1 MKNQISEGRT
11 IDVTVAGDPIKS
23 GDVVVMNDVA
33 GVAMTDGKDGETIA
47 VAVLGVFAV
56 PKGAGVIQQGQKVYF
71 SAADKNVVATAE
83 GNTFIGYAWATATAA
98 APAIEVKF
106 SF

>member
-1 MKNQISEGRT
+1 MKNQISDGRT
-11 IDVTVAGDPIKS
+11 IEVIVTGDPIKS
-23 GDVVVMNDVA
+23 GDVVVKNDVA

-47 VAVLGVFAV
+47 VAVRGVFSV

-71 SAADKNVVATAE
+71 NAGDKNVVATAE
-83 GNTFIGYAWATATAA
+83 GNTFIGYAWEIATAD
-98 APAIEVKF
+98 APAIAVKF